1 MLTDTYK
8 HQGLRRQLVDLLK
21 KNSPS
26 GSRVGITDQ
35 RVLDAIGA
43 LPRQA
48 FIDDSAFER
57 FAYEDA
63 PFPIGN
69 GQTISQPYTV
79 AFQSE
84 LLQVVPGAKVLEI
97 GTGSGYQTAILCLLG
112 AKVFS
117 IERHR
122 PLHVTAR
129 KRLEAMRHRATLVY
143 GDGNK
148 GLPQFAP
155 FDRILVTC
163 GAPSVPAALL
173 AQLAPNGRLVIPVGD
188 GEDQR
193 MLCIRANAEGQH
205 TEEMHGV
212 FRFVPM
218 LQERVP

>member
-1 MLTDTYK
+1 MRADTYK
-8 HQGLRRQLVDLLK
+8 HQGLRRRLVEQLRKDG
-21 KNSPS
+21 PA
-26 GSRVGITDQ
+26 RAGISDR

-43 LPRQA
+43 IPRHA
-48 FIDDSAFER
+48 FIDDTAFER

-79 AFQSE
+79 AFQSQ
-84 LLQVVPGAKVLEI
+84 LLQVEPGSSVLEI
-97 GTGSGYQTAILCLLG
+97 GTGSGYQTAVLCLLG
-112 AKVFS
+112 ARVFS

-122 PLHVTAR
+122 PLHIATRA
-129 KRLEAMRHRATLVY
+129 RLEAMRHRATLIF
-143 GDGNK
+143 GDGFK
-148 GLPQFAP
+148 GLPRFAP

-163 GAPSVPAALL
+163 GAPRVPEALL
-173 AQLAPNGRLVIPVGD
+173 GQLTPNGRMVIPVGE

-193 MLCIRANAEGQH
+193 MLCIRSDGSGGRI
-205 TEEMHGV
+205 EEEHGV

>member
-1 MLTDTYK
+1 MHPDTYK
-8 HQGLRRQLVDLLK
+8 HQGLRRRLVELLK
-21 KNSPS
+21 KVGGA
-26 GSRVGITDQ
+26 GSRQAITDK

-43 LPRQA
+43 LPRHA
-48 FIDDSAFER
+48 FIDDTAFER
-57 FAYEDA
+57 FAYEDV

-79 AFQSE
+79 AFQTQ
-84 LLQVVPGAKVLEI
+84 LLHVAPGAKVLEI
-97 GTGSGYQTAILCLLG
+97 GTGSGYQTAVLCLLG

-122 PLHVTAR
+122 PLHVATRA
-129 KRLEAMRHRATLVY
+129 RLEAMRHRATLIY
-143 GDGNK
+143 GDGFK

-163 GAPSVPAALL
+163 GAPKVPEALL
-173 AQLAPNGRLVIPVGD
+173 EQLSPNGRMVIPVGE

-193 MLCIRANAEGQH
+193 MLCISSDAKGGR
-205 TEEMHGV
+205 TEEMHGL